1 MIDYNQIMQD
11 LPVQNFIKS
20 NFNRD
25 PDYMGY
31 TYKVQNVR
39 CIVSESFISFPTIE
53 GKLYLTI
60 GMFPELAYH
69 ATIIDDDWNV
79 ELNEIQ
85 TNADLFS
92 LHLEKNMFG
101 MDYKFCEYLKA
112 LRLQVIKEFFPW
124 KM

>member
-20 NFNRD
+20 NFKRD

-31 TYKVQNVR
+31 SYKIQNVR

-53 GKLYLTI
+53 GKFYLTI
-60 GMFPELAYH
+60 GNYPEAAFH
-69 ATIIDDDWNV
+69 AEKLEDDWGF
-79 ELNEIQ
+79 ELNDIHS
-85 TNADLFS
+85 NADLFNI
-92 LHLEKNMFG
+92 HVEKNMFG
-101 MDYKFCEYLKA
+101 MDYNFCEYLKA
-112 LRLQVIKEFFPW
+112 LRVQVIKEFFPW